1 MTGVPLRAARGCCR
15 RYTTV
20 FRPANCRSRTMTQK
34 PTGVRYLT
42 VDERGDGQRI
52 DNFLL
57 RELKGIPRALVYLL
71 LRRGEVRVNKGR
83 AKAGRRLVAGDVV
96 RVPPLR
102 QAQRSEPGKPPDRLI
117 EKVEETVIYE
127 DNLLLILNKESGL
140 AVHGGSGLSFGVIE
154 LLRASRPR
162 EKSLELAHR
171 LDRDTSGCL
180 MLAKRRSALR
190 TLQQLQ
196 REGRVQ
202 KRYLALLHGRWE
214 ANRATVKAPLRK
226 NTLRSGERIVTVSK
240 EGKPAH
246 TEFRVVRRF
255 EEATLVEA
263 VLKSGRTHQ
272 IRVHAAHLGTPILGD
287 TKYGDEPVNRAF
299 RKLGLRRLFLHAAS
313 LRFPWPERDEPYR
326 FEAPLPQELD
336 RLLER
341 LDD

>member
-1 MTGVPLRAARGCCR
+1 
-15 RYTTV
+15 
-20 FRPANCRSRTMTQK
+20 MTQK
-34 PTGVRYLT
+34 SMGVRYLT

-57 RELKGIPRALVYLL
+57 RELKGIPRALVYRL

-117 EKVEETVIYE
+117 EKIEETVIYE

-171 LDRDTSGCL
+171 LDRDSSGCL

-202 KRYLALLHGRWE
+202 KRYLALLHGRLE
-214 ANRATVKAPLRK
+214 ADRATVKAPLRK
-226 NTLRSGERIVTVSK
+226 NTLLSGERIVTVSQ

-255 EEATLVEA
+255 EETTLVEA

-287 TKYGDEPVNRAF
+287 TKYGDEAANRAF

-326 FEAPLPQELD
+326 FEAPLPPELD
-336 RLLER
+336 RLLEK